1 MGGAG
6 LARELSRMAKRPV
19 LGHTIATLLDVA
31 GRGKIGRDARVAAVH
46 ALSALLRAVGT
57 SKRRALAFFLPGLL
71 SALTRLASADQRT
84 GSRLI
89 SAALEAWMLTAVLVL
104 GHLENGKGSATAA
117 ASPEEQLRVVLERA
131 RGDRRPATDDTL
143 KALSASDDD
152 AEDDDDDIMDS
163 CSEDEDEEVA
173 SQAGAAPHASPD
185 DRLRVRRD
193 RTWWRKAEEN
203 AVNLLGRLLRVLPA
217 HDNPRARAAV
227 GRLCGALLAFCSQ
240 TLPSAIPHALDTLAL
255 LSMDSLAEVRSA
267 AVVSLTQLQCSGEM
281 GRDPDRSGQA
291 GWRAEAA
298 RRQMVSRLLPV
309 VHQRLIELPRTCMRG
324 TDEELYL
331 ALRRLEAASPLL
343 GPAAV
348 QLLDD
353 PEAGRRLCSG
363 LVQVLKLDM
372 DAFHFMV
379 DDGAT
384 LAAEAVAGDEVLRR
398 VFVHFRGQGIEK
410 AALRLCFM
418 WSRLGRAQGM
428 KGVGRRG
435 TGANR

>member
-1 MGGAG
+1 
-6 LARELSRMAKRPV
+6 MAKRPV

-46 ALSALLRAVGT
+46 ALSVLLRAVGT

-71 SALTRLASADQRT
+71 SALTRLASSDQRT

-104 GHLENGKGSATAA
+104 GHLDNGRGSATAA
-117 ASPEEQLRVVLERA
+117 ASPEEQLRIALERA
-131 RGDRRPATDDTL
+131 RGDTRPATDATL
-143 KALSASDDD
+143 QVLTARDDN
-152 AEDDDDDIMDS
+152 AEDDDDIMDS
-163 CSEDEDEEVA
+163 SSEDEGEELA
-173 SQAGAAPHASPD
+173 SRAGAAPHAAQD
-185 DRLRVRRD
+185 DRLHVRRD

-217 HDNPRARAAV
+217 HDNPRARAAA

-267 AVVSLTQLQCSGEM
+267 AVVSLAQLQCSGEM
-281 GRDPDRSGQA
+281 SRDLDQSGEA

-309 VHQRLIELPRTCMRG
+309 VHQRLIELPRICKRG

-331 ALRRLEAASPLL
+331 TLRRLEAVFSLL

-353 PEAGRRLCSG
+353 PEAGKRLCAG

-372 DAFHFMV
+372 DAYHFMV

-384 LAAEAVAGDEVLRR
+384 LAAGVGAGDEVLRR

-418 WSRLGRAQGM
+418 WTRLGRAQGM
-428 KGVGRRG
+428 KQRKYRTGGRIKG
-435 TGANR
+435 SFYF